1 MLDLAWWTWFRWQ
14 LPLKTIVGDT
24 RYGTI
29 DNVVAVEA
37 QGIQAF
43 FPLHSEAARTHSLQK
58 MFAPNL
64 FHYDREG
71 DYYICPQGQS
81 LPYYTANS
89 TCSAT
94 STKHLKK
101 SALSVRYSPIA
112 RPGSRVDAS
121 VTLECPPKSRVAK
134 KAIN

>member
-81 LPYYTANS
+81 LPYYTANYHLQRYVYKAPEKVCTVCPLQS
-89 TCSAT
+89 NCT
-94 STKHLKK
+94 SGKQGRRISHSGVSPKK
-101 SALSVRYSPIA
+101 
-112 RPGSRVDAS
+112 
-121 VTLECPPKSRVAK
+121 
-134 KAIN
+134 